1 MSYLELDIRGERFC
15 AYPADGVPEVL
26 WRNYP
31 VRGGAKLRFLLR
43 IASKFHLDNL
53 FLRRVENPLAIY
65 GCEADAL
72 QKALMKLFCGREI
85 RIAFAWPAPSRSAG
99 RIYAF
104 AFAAGGAML
113 AYVKM
118 ANEAKDIA
126 ELGKEVKAL
135 NMLATKSSLPFS
147 FPSILGEGMLGNNVR
162 YAVFGL
168 LPSDCD
174 EVHWSGKSWDE
185 SLKALHDA
193 FAAGS
198 RRTLSK
204 GDALATAWAESFRS
218 RACSEDYELLVRS
231 CMAGAKV
238 SANHGDMAL
247 HNIRRKN
254 GRWWLFDWETFADD
268 APMLVDELTV
278 YVCTRYF
285 IGKCGYTNLLEQ
297 LKKDYPRKDNSVAA
311 CIVQAAAFIYA
322 YDLSFANEFLSI
334 FREYGKAL

>member
-31 VRGGAKLRFLLR
+31 VRGGARLRFLLR
-43 IASKFHLDNL
+43 IASKFHLDHL

-162 YAVFGL
+162 YAIFGL

-174 EVHWSGKSWDE
+174 SVNWSDKSWDE
-185 SLKALHDA
+185 SLKVLHDA
-193 FAAGS
+193 FSDGS
-198 RRTLSK
+198 NRTLSK
-204 GDALATAWAESFRS
+204 SDALSTAWAVAFRR
-218 RACSEDYELLVRS
+218 RASSEDYEILARS
-231 CMAGAKV
+231 CAVGIAV
-238 SANHGDMAL
+238 SANHGEMAL
-247 HNIRRKN
+247 HNIRRKD

-285 IGKCGYTNLLEQ
+285 ICKCGYENLVEQ
-297 LKKDYPRKDNSVAA
+297 MKKDYPVGDESVVA

-322 YDLSFANEFLSI
+322 YDLSFADEFLSI